1 MDPFSI
7 TLGVVTFVTLASKAG
22 LELKKLRNGATE
34 ASTINAMLAD
44 LKALKVVLE
53 LIEDGFEDLDS
64 RAPLTGI
71 IGVHWQ
77 ALKATLTDGCA
88 AMDTLRELLVDI
100 NKEVSNLD
108 AIRRGKRLKEA
119 NDRIVLYRQEI
130 QAYKDALQLS
140 FQSVIL

>member
-7 TLGVVTFVTLASKAG
+7 TLGVVTFVTLASKAS

-53 LIEDGFEDLDS
+53 SIEDGFEDLDS

-71 IGVHWQ
+71 ISAHWQ
-77 ALKATLTDGCA
+77 ALKATLTDGCV